1 MEGHVILRTPNSDSR
16 TPGSCAVSY
25 FPLTHWGVEFIVE
38 T

>member
-1 MEGHVILRTPNSDSR
+1 MSYSGPPTATQGL
-16 TPGSCAVSY
+16 PGSCAVSY